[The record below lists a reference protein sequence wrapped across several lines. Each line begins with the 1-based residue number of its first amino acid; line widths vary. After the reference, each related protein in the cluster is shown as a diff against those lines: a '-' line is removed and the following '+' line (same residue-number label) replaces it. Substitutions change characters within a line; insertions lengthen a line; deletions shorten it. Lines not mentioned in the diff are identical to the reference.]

1 MVKAMVNKALKAL
14 DNPSNSL
21 SSSRSTF
28 FDGYCIAALAR
39 HIACMRYYFS
49 DWK

>member
-1 MVKAMVNKALKAL
+1 MVKDMVNKALKAM

-39 HIACMRYYFS
+39 HIACMGYNLS
-49 DWK
+49 D